1 MHETFLECKCDAM
14 HEHLRSIKQNP
25 TQKFCKNL
33 INFEK
38 KNPKFKKT
46 QKPRFKNMK
55 CMKKER

>member
-1 MHETFLECKCDAM
+1 M